1 MTKYTSLTVAAVAIT
16 LTAVIALLVVGK
28 ALLLPFAV
36 AIIIWYIIDALSVS
50 LNRLHIGQ
58 LRPFRHGALL
68 MALLI
73 IGLLISGVLSMIGDT
88 VEQVR
93 IAAPGYQDNAQQ
105 ILGKFSQLTG
115 IQVAPAIQQWASQLN
130 LGTLIATFAAG
141 VMALAG
147 DAGMVAIYVAFLLLE
162 QRYFS
167 IKIKLLFPDKGKR
180 QKVLLVMHQIQ
191 VQIRRYLYL
200 KTMMS
205 ALTGV
210 LSYLVLIWV
219 GVDYA
224 PFWALLIFLLNYI
237 PTIGS
242 LVAVA
247 LPTILALVQFDT
259 LTPFLILLVSLGSL
273 QMLIGNVLEPRLL
286 GSSLNLSPL
295 VVILALSLWGQIWG
309 IIGMFLSVPITVIS
323 MIILSHFPATR
334 PVAIMLSEN
343 GRLQDEGVMS
353 DE

>member
-1 MTKYTSLTVAAVAIT
+1 MSLPVNQAVTS
-16 LTAVIALLVVGK
+16 AVIAFAGIIALLIVGK
-28 ALLLPFAV
+28 PLLLPFAV
-36 AIIIWYIIDALSVS
+36 AIIIWYVIDAMAASI
-50 LNRLHIGQ
+50 RQ
-58 LRPFRHGALL
+58 LRIAKLQPFRHFGLL
-68 MALLI
+68 MAMLV
-73 IGLLISGVLSMIGDT
+73 IGLLISGVFSMIGDT

-93 IAAPGYQDNAQQ
+93 IAAPAYQDNAQK
-105 ILGKFSQLTG
+105 ILDKFSSITG
-115 IQVAPAIQQWASQLN
+115 IEAAPVVKHWVSQLN
-130 LGTLIATFAAG
+130 MGKLIGNIAAG

-162 QRYFS
+162 QRYFYV
-167 IKIKLLFPDKGKR
+167 KIRLLFPNKDKR
-180 QKVLLVMHQIQ
+180 QKVQSVMHQMQ
-191 VQIRRYLYL
+191 VQIRQYLYL
-200 KTMMS
+200 KTVVS

-224 PFWALLIFLLNYI
+224 PFWALLVFLLNYI

-247 LPTILALVQFDT
+247 LPTLLALVQFET
-259 LTPFLILLVSLGSL
+259 LTPFLILLISLGSL
-273 QMLIGNVLEPRLL
+273 QMLIGNVIEPRLL

-309 IIGMFLSVPITVIS
+309 IIGMFLSVPVTVIA
-323 MIILSHFPATR
+323 MIICSNFPQTR

-343 GRLQDEGVMS
+343 GRLRNTTGTLNP
-353 DE
+353 